1 MAIETL
7 SPAQAQAAIK
17 AGATLVDIRSPDEH
31 AREHIAGAV
40 DMPLDR
46 LDCDTLPDGAV
57 IFHCRSG
64 MRTRSNADTLAAAAQ
79 GRPCYILDG
88 GIDAWRACGQATA
101 VDRKQPLELMRQVQL
116 AAGGLVLLGVILGFL
131 VGPAFFGLSA
141 FVGAG
146 LMMAGATGWC
156 GMATLLRHMPWNRAL
171 A

>member
-7 SPAQAQAAIK
+7 SPADAQAAIK
-17 AGATLVDIRSPDEH
+17 AGATLVDIRAADEH

-40 DMPLDR
+40 NMPLDR
-46 LDCDTLPDGAV
+46 LDCSALPEGAV

-64 MRTRSNADTLAAAAQ
+64 MRTRSNADALAAAAQ
-79 GRPCYILDG
+79 SRPCYILDG
-88 GIDAWRACGQATA
+88 GIDNWRACGQATT

-116 AAGGLVLLGVILGFL
+116 AAGGLVLLGVALGFL
-131 VGPAFFGLSA
+131 VAPAFFALSA

-146 LMMAGATGWC
+146 LMLAGATGWC
-156 GMATLLRHMPWNRAL
+156 GLAHMLRHMPWNRAL